1 MINRNGRETRDFQR
15 GNNTILIFN
24 QTNIVEKYY
33 NRVTGKEKGQ
43 IPFNKYLFSLELCRG
58 REYD

>member
-33 NRVTGKEKGQ
+33 NRVTGKEKG
-43 IPFNKYLFSLELCRG
+43 
-58 REYD
+58 